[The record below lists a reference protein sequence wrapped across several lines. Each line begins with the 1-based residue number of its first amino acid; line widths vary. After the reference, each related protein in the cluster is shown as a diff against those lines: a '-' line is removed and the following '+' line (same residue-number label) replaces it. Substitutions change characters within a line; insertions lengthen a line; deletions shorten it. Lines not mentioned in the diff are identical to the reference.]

1 MTKEESVKRFWLVAA
16 VAALATLT
24 AAVGGSTAYGGS
36 SAAGAAA
43 PIKLGVLTSLTG
55 NFAPWGIQYRAGA
68 ALAVNEINRKGGVN
82 GRLLNLAVAD
92 DQSIPNGGIDGFR
105 KLTQQD
111 EVVSVGGV
119 VGSNVGLATGRLAE
133 QAQVPLFLLR
143 AGDDTILTLQSRYT
157 FRTCLPPA
165 QEDGPPILDLAQQ
178 RGVKSVGAIVA
189 DYAWGQA
196 FKRALQ
202 DTFQGVSGIKLNI
215 QVAPLPTTDFTPYLR
230 ALGNVGMIVATGH
243 PPGGGAILAQAG
255 QLGMKAP
262 VIGAYSPF
270 TLTAKAAGSSAYG
283 RWADFKCMNVASPA
297 YRALAKRYLRTF
309 PQNGF
314 FEDEAMQGYA
324 YVKVLAEAV
333 GKVGPD
339 PKKISAYVHAN
350 TFNIPGYGFPLKWTA
365 WGEMVGPTPF
375 LTVLTKGPPPDAALN
390 KAGDWWPRNLSKS
403 KPLTPYRPS

>member
-1 MTKEESVKRFWLVAA
+1 M
-16 VAALATLT
+16 
-24 AAVGGSTAYGGS
+24 
-36 SAAGAAA
+36 
-43 PIKLGVLTSLTG
+43 
-55 NFAPWGIQYRAGA
+55 
-68 ALAVNEINRKGGVN
+68 
-82 GRLLNLAVAD
+82 
-92 DQSIPNGGIDGFR
+92 
-105 KLTQQD
+105 
-111 EVVSVGGV
+111 
-119 VGSNVGLATGRLAE
+119 
-133 QAQVPLFLLR
+133 R

-270 TLTAKAAGSSAYG
+270 SLTAKAAGSSAYG

-324 YVKVLAEAV
+324 YVKVARGGGRQGRPGSEEDLGVRPRQHVQHPRVRIPVEVDRVGRDGGADAV
-333 GKVGPD
+333 PHRPD
-339 PKKISAYVHAN
+339 Q
-350 TFNIPGYGFPLKWTA
+350 
-365 WGEMVGPTPF
+365 GPTARRRAEQ
-375 LTVLTKGPPPDAALN
+375 G
-390 KAGDWWPRNLSKS
+390 R
-403 KPLTPYRPS
+403 

>member
-1 MTKEESVKRFWLVAA
+1 MKRFWLVAA
-16 VAALATLT
+16 VTALAALT
-24 AAVGGSTAYGGS
+24 AALGGSTAYGGS
-36 SAAGAAA
+36 SAAA
-43 PIKLGVLTSLTG
+43 PIKVGVLTSLTA
-55 NFAPWGIQYRAGA
+55 NFAPWGIQFRAGA
-68 ALAVNEINRKGGVN
+68 AMAVNEINRKGGVK

-105 KLTQQD
+105 KLTQED
-111 EVVSVGGV
+111 KVVSVGGV
-119 VGSNVGLATGRLAE
+119 VGSNVGLATARLAE

-143 AGDDTILTLQSRYT
+143 AGDDTILTAQSRYT

-165 QEDGPPILDLAQQ
+165 QEDAPPILAVAQA

-196 FKRALQ
+196 FKRAMQ
-202 DTFQGVSGIKLNI
+202 DTFEGVSGIKLNI
-215 QVAPLPTTDFTPYLR
+215 QVAPLPATDFTPYLR
-230 ALGNVGMIVATGH
+230 ALGDVGLIVATGH

-270 TLTAKAAGSSAYG
+270 SLTAKAAGSSAYG
-283 RWADFKCMNVASPA
+283 RWADFKCINVGSKA
-297 YRALAKRYLRTF
+297 YRALAKQYLRTF

-324 YVKVLAEAV
+324 YVKVVAEAV
-333 GKVGPD
+333 GNVGSD
-339 PKKISAYVHAN
+339 PKKVSAYVHTH
-350 TFNIPGYGFPLKWTA
+350 TFDIPGYAFPLRWTA
-365 WGEMVGPTPF
+365 WGELAAPTPF
-375 LTVLTKGPPPDAALN
+375 LAVLTKGPAPDPSLN

-403 KPLTPYRPS
+403 KPLKPYRPS

>member
-1 MTKEESVKRFWLVAA
+1 MKRFWLVAA
-16 VAALATLT
+16 VAALAVLT
-24 AAVGGSTAYGGS
+24 AALGGSTAYGGS
-36 SAAGAAA
+36 SAAA
-43 PIKLGVLTSLTG
+43 PVKVGVLTSLTA
-55 NFAPWGIQYRAGA
+55 NFAPWGIQFRAGA
-68 ALAVNEINRKGGVN
+68 ALAVNEINRKGGVK

-105 KLTQQD
+105 KLTQED
-111 EVVSVGGV
+111 KVVSVGGV
-119 VGSNVGLATGRLAE
+119 VGSNVGLATARLAE
-133 QAQVPLFLLR
+133 QAEVPLFLLR
-143 AGDDTILTLQSRYT
+143 AGDDTILTTKSRYT

-165 QEDGPPILDLAQQ
+165 QEDAPPILELAQA

-196 FKRALQ
+196 FKKALQ
-202 DTFQGVSGIKLNI
+202 DTFDGVSGIKLNI
-215 QVAPLPTTDFTPYLR
+215 QVAPLPATDFTPYLR

-270 TLTAKAAGSSAYG
+270 SLTAKAAGSSGYG
-283 RWADFKCMNVASPA
+283 RWADFKCMNVASKA

-324 YVKVLAEAV
+324 YVKVIAEAV
-333 GKVGPD
+333 GKVGTD
-339 PKKISAYVHAN
+339 PKKVSAYVHTH
-350 TFNIPGYGFPLKWTA
+350 TFNIPGYAFPLRWTA
-365 WGEMVGPTPF
+365 WGELAAPTPF
-375 LTVLTKGPPPDAALN
+375 LAVLTKGPPPDAALN

>member
-1 MTKEESVKRFWLVAA
+1 MSVKRFWLFAA
-16 VAALATLT
+16 VAALAALT
-24 AAVGGSTAYGGS
+24 AALGGSTAFGGS
-36 SAAGAAA
+36 SAAA
-43 PIKLGVLTSLTG
+43 PVKVGVLTSLTG
-55 NFAPWGIQYRAGA
+55 NFAPWGIQFRAGA

-82 GRLLNLAVAD
+82 GRLLNLSVAD

-105 KLTQQD
+105 KLTQESD
-111 EVVSVGGV
+111 VVSVGGV
-119 VGSNVGLATGRLAE
+119 VGSNVGLATARLAE
-133 QAQVPLFLLR
+133 QAEVPLFLLR
-143 AGDDTILTLQSRYT
+143 AGDDTILTSKSRYT

-165 QEDGPPILDLAQQ
+165 QEDAPPILELAQA

-196 FKRALQ
+196 FKKALQ
-202 DTFQGVSGIKLNI
+202 DTFDGVSGIKLNI
-215 QVAPLPTTDFTPYLR
+215 QVAPLPATDFTPYLR

-270 TLTAKAAGSSAYG
+270 SLTAKAAGSSGYG
-283 RWADFKCMNVASPA
+283 RWADFKCINVASKA

-324 YVKVLAEAV
+324 YVKVIAEAV
-333 GKVGPD
+333 GKVGSD
-339 PKKISAYVHAN
+339 PKKVSAYVHTH
-350 TFNIPGYGFPLKWTA
+350 TFNIPGYAFPLRWTA
-365 WGEMVGPTPF
+365 WGELAAPAAF
-375 LTVLTKGPPPDAALN
+375 LAVLTKGPPPDASLN

-403 KPLTPYRPS
+403 KPLAPYRPS

>member
-1 MTKEESVKRFWLVAA
+1 MQFRLIAA
-16 VAALATLT
+16 VAA
-24 AAVGGSTAYGGS
+24 AASLVAALGGS
-36 SAAGAAA
+36 SAFGGSGVVRGPTAAS
-43 PIKLGVLTSLTG
+43 PIKIGTLTSLTG

-82 GRLLNLAVAD
+82 GRLLNLVVAD
-92 DQSIPNGGIDGFR
+92 DQSTPNGGIDGFR
-105 KLTQQD
+105 KLTQED
-111 EVVSVGGV
+111 KVVSVGGV
-119 VGSNVGLATGRLAE
+119 VGSNVGLATARLAE
-133 QAQVPLFLLR
+133 QAEVPQFLLR
-143 AGDDTILTLQSRYT
+143 AGDDKILTLQSRYT

-178 RGVKSVGAIVA
+178 RGVKSVGAIIA

-196 FKRALQ
+196 FKRALEQ
-202 DTFQGVSGIKLNI
+202 TFEGASGIKLNI
-215 QVAPLPTTDFTPYLR
+215 QVAPLPATDFTPYLR

-270 TLTAKAAGSSAYG
+270 SLTARAAGSSAYG

-324 YVKVLAEAV
+324 YVKIVAEAV
-333 GKVGPD
+333 GKVGAD
-339 PKKISAYVHAN
+339 PKKVAAYVHAN

-403 KPLTPYRPS
+403 KPLAPYRPS

>member
-1 MTKEESVKRFWLVAA
+1 MRFRLFAAVAA
-16 VAALATLT
+16 VASLVAAL
-24 AAVGGSTAYGGS
+24 GGSSAFGGS
-36 SAAGAAA
+36 SAAGGPAAA
-43 PIKLGVLTSLTG
+43 SPVKLGVLTSLTG
-55 NFAPWGIQYRAGA
+55 NFAPWGIQFRAGA

-82 GRLLNLAVAD
+82 GRPLNLSVAD

-105 KLTQQD
+105 KLTQ
-111 EVVSVGGV
+111 ESNVVSVGGV

-165 QEDGPPILDLAQQ
+165 QEDGPPILDLAQS

-202 DTFQGVSGIKLNI
+202 DTFQGVSGIKLNV

-283 RWADFKCMNVASPA
+283 RWADFKCMNVGSKA
-297 YRALAKRYLRTF
+297 YRALATRYLRTF

-314 FEDEAMQGYA
+314 FEDEALQGYA
-324 YVKVLAEAV
+324 YVKIVAEAV
-333 GKVGPD
+333 GKVGSD
-339 PKKISAYVHAN
+339 PKKIAAYVHAN

-365 WGEMVGPTPF
+365 WGEMVGPTPI
-375 LTVLTKGPPPDAALN
+375 LTVLTKGPPPNAALN
-390 KAGDWWPRNLSKS
+390 KAGDWWPRVLAKS
-403 KPLTPYRPS
+403 KPLTPYRPG

>member
-16 VAALATLT
+16 VAALAVLT

-43 PIKLGVLTSLTG
+43 PIKVGVLTSLTG

-111 EVVSVGGV
+111 KVASVGGV

-165 QEDGPPILDLAQQ
+165 QEDGPPILDLAQA

-202 DTFQGVSGIKLNI
+202 DTFDGVSGIKLNV

-270 TLTAKAAGSSAYG
+270 TLTAKAAGSSGYG
-283 RWADFKCMNVASPA
+283 RWADFKCMNVGSKA
-297 YRALAKRYLRTF
+297 YRALAQRYLRTF

-314 FEDEAMQGYA
+314 FEDEALQGYA
-324 YVKVLAEAV
+324 YVKIVAEAV
-333 GKVGPD
+333 GKVGTD
-339 PKKISAYVHAN
+339 PKKIAAYVHAN
-350 TFNIPGYGFPLKWTA
+350 TFTIPGYGFPLKWTA
-365 WGEMVGPTPF
+365 WGEMVGPTPI
-375 LTVLTKGPPPDAALN
+375 LTVLTKGPPPNAALN
-390 KAGDWWPRNLSKS
+390 KAGDWWPRVLAKS
-403 KPLTPYRPS
+403 KPLTPYRPG

>member
-1 MTKEESVKRFWLVAA
+1 LVAA
-16 VAALATLT
+16 VTALAVLT
-24 AAVGGSTAYGGS
+24 AALGGSTAYGGS
-36 SAAGAAA
+36 SAAA
-43 PIKLGVLTSLTG
+43 PIKVGVLTSLTA
-55 NFAPWGIQYRAGA
+55 NFAPWGIQFRAGA
-68 ALAVNEINRKGGVN
+68 ALAVNEINRKGGVK

-111 EVVSVGGV
+111 KVVSVGGV
-119 VGSNVGLATGRLAE
+119 VGSNVGLATARLAE

-143 AGDDTILTLQSRYT
+143 AGDDTILTTQSRYT

-165 QEDGPPILDLAQQ
+165 QEDAPPILEVAQA

-196 FKRALQ
+196 FKRAMQ
-202 DTFQGVSGIKLNI
+202 DTFEGVPGIKLNI
-215 QVAPLPTTDFTPYLR
+215 QVAPLPATDFTPYLR
-230 ALGNVGMIVATGH
+230 ALGNVGLIVATGH

-255 QLGMKAP
+255 QLGIKAP

-270 TLTAKAAGSSAYG
+270 SLTAKAAGSSAYG
-283 RWADFKCMNVASPA
+283 RWADFKCINVGSKA
-297 YRALAKRYLRTF
+297 YRALAQRYLKTF

-324 YVKVLAEAV
+324 YVKVIAEAV
-333 GKVGPD
+333 GKVGTD
-339 PKKISAYVHAN
+339 PKKVSAYVHTH
-350 TFNIPGYGFPLKWTA
+350 TFNIPGYAFPLRWTA
-365 WGEMVGPTPF
+365 WGELAAPTPF
-375 LTVLTKGPPPDAALN
+375 LAVLTKGPAPDASLN

-403 KPLTPYRPS
+403 KPLKPYRPS

>member
-1 MTKEESVKRFWLVAA
+1 MSVKRFWLVAA
-16 VAALATLT
+16 VGALAVLT
-24 AAVGGSTAYGGS
+24 AALGGSTAYGGS
-36 SAAGAAA
+36 SAAA
-43 PIKLGVLTSLTG
+43 PVKVGVLTSLTA
-55 NFAPWGIQYRAGA
+55 NFAPWGIQFRAGA
-68 ALAVNEINRKGGVN
+68 ALAVNEINRKGGVK

-105 KLTQQD
+105 KLTQED
-111 EVVSVGGV
+111 KVVSVGGV
-119 VGSNVGLATGRLAE
+119 VGSNVGLATARLAE

-143 AGDDTILTLQSRYT
+143 AGDDKILTMQSRYT

-165 QEDGPPILDLAQQ
+165 QEDAPPILDLAQA

-196 FKRALQ
+196 FKTALQ
-202 DTFQGVSGIKLNI
+202 DTFEGVSGIKLNI
-215 QVAPLPTTDFTPYLR
+215 QVAPLPATDFTPYLR

-270 TLTAKAAGSSAYG
+270 GLTQKAAGASAYG
-283 RWADFKCMNVASPA
+283 RWADFKCINVGSKA

-324 YVKVLAEAV
+324 YVKVIAEAV
-333 GKVGPD
+333 GKVGAD
-339 PKKISAYVHAN
+339 PKKVSAYVHTH
-350 TFNIPGYGFPLKWTA
+350 TFNIPGYAFPLRWTA
-365 WGEMVGPTPF
+365 WGELAAPAPY
-375 LTVLTKGPPPDAALN
+375 LAVLTKGPAPDPALN

-403 KPLTPYRPS
+403 KPLTPYRP

>member
-1 MTKEESVKRFWLVAA
+1 MSVKRFWLAVA
-16 VAALATLT
+16 VAALAAT
-24 AAVGGSTAYGGS
+24 AALGGSTAYGGS
-36 SAAGAAA
+36 SAAA
-43 PIKLGVLTSLTG
+43 PVKLGVLTSLTG
-55 NFAPWGIQYRAGA
+55 NFAPWGIQFRAGA
-68 ALAVNEINRKGGVN
+68 ALAVNEINRKGGVK
-82 GRLLNLAVAD
+82 GQLLNLSVAD

-105 KLTQQD
+105 KLTQESD
-111 EVVSVGGV
+111 VVAVGGV

-133 QAQVPLFLLR
+133 QAEVPLFLLR
-143 AGDDTILTLQSRYT
+143 AGDDKILTTQSRYT

-165 QEDGPPILDLAQQ
+165 QEDGPPILDVAQE

-196 FKRALQ
+196 FKKALQ
-202 DTFQGVSGIKLNI
+202 DAFAGQSAVKLNV
-215 QVAPLPTTDFTPYLR
+215 QVAPLPATDFTPYLR
-230 ALGNVGMIVATGH
+230 ALGNVGLIVATGH

-270 TLTAKAAGSSAYG
+270 TLTAKAAGSAAYG
-283 RWADFKCMNVASPA
+283 RWADFKCMNVASKA

-314 FEDEAMQGYA
+314 FEDEALQGYA
-324 YVKVLAEAV
+324 YVKIIAEAV
-333 GKVGPD
+333 GAVGAD
-339 PKKISAYVHAN
+339 PKKIAAYVHSH

-375 LTVLTKGPPPDAALN
+375 LTVLTKGPAPDAALN
-390 KAGDWWPRNLSKS
+390 KAGEWWPRNLSKS
-403 KPLTPYRPS
+403 KPLTPYRP

>member
-1 MTKEESVKRFWLVAA
+1 VKRFCLVAA
-16 VAALATLT
+16 VTALAVLT
-24 AAVGGSTAYGGS
+24 AALGGSTAYGGS
-36 SAAGAAA
+36 SAAA
-43 PIKLGVLTSLTG
+43 PIKVGVLTSLTA
-55 NFAPWGIQYRAGA
+55 NFAPWGIQFRAGA
-68 ALAVNEINRKGGVN
+68 ALAVNEINRKGGVK

-111 EVVSVGGV
+111 NVVSVGGV
-119 VGSNVGLATGRLAE
+119 VGSNVGLATARLAE

-143 AGDDTILTLQSRYT
+143 AGDDTILTTKSRYT

-165 QEDGPPILDLAQQ
+165 QEDAPPILDVAQA

-196 FKRALQ
+196 FKRALE
-202 DTFQGVSGIKLNI
+202 DTFGGVSGIKLNI

-230 ALGNVGMIVATGH
+230 ALGNVGLIVATGH

-255 QLGMKAP
+255 QLGIKAP

-270 TLTAKAAGSSAYG
+270 SLTAKAAGSSAYG
-283 RWADFKCMNVASPA
+283 RWADFKCINVGSKA
-297 YRALAKRYLRTF
+297 YRALAKQYLRTF

-324 YVKVLAEAV
+324 YVKVIAEAV
-333 GKVGPD
+333 GKVGTD
-339 PKKISAYVHAN
+339 PKKVSAYVHTH
-350 TFNIPGYGFPLKWTA
+350 TFNIPGYAFPLKWTA
-365 WGEMVGPTPF
+365 WGELAAPTPF
-375 LTVLTKGPPPDAALN
+375 LAVLTKGPPPDASLN

-403 KPLTPYRPS
+403 KPLKPYRPS

>member
-1 MTKEESVKRFWLVAA
+1 MRRSFSVGLAA
-16 VAALATLT
+16 VLSVAALA
-24 AAVGGSTAYGGS
+24 AATVREAR
-36 SAAGAAA
+36 AQQ
-43 PIKLGVLTSLTG
+43 PIKIAFLSSLSGPFT
-55 NFAPWGIQYRAGA
+55 PWGINVRDGMKLAIAEVNA
-68 ALAVNEINRKGGVN
+68 AGGVN
-82 GRLLNLAVAD
+82 GRPIVLVERDDRNNANEGVTAFKYLVEREGIVAA
-92 DQSIPNGGIDGFR
+92 
-105 KLTQQD
+105 
-111 EVVSVGGV
+111 GGV
-119 VGSNVGLATGRLAE
+119 ISSDVGLAVSREAE
-133 QAQVPLFLLR
+133 AQKVPLFLTMSG
-143 AGDDTILTLQSRYT
+143 AHEILTKDSRYT

-165 QEDGPPILDLAQQ
+165 QEDGPPILDLAQA

-202 DTFQGVSGIKLNI
+202 DTFQGASGIKLNV

-270 TLTAKAAGSSAYG
+270 TLTAKAAGASAYG

-324 YVKVLAEAV
+324 YVKLVAEAA
-333 GKVGPD
+333 GKGGVD
-339 PKKISAYVHAN
+339 PKRISAYVHSH
-350 TFNIPGYGFPLKWTA
+350 TFTIPGYAFPLKWTA
-365 WGEMVGPTPF
+365 WGELVGPTPF

-390 KAGDWWPRNLSKS
+390 KAGDWWPKNLSKS

>member
-1 MTKEESVKRFWLVAA
+1 MKRFCLVAA
-16 VAALATLT
+16 VTALAVLT
-24 AAVGGSTAYGGS
+24 AALGGSTAYGGS
-36 SAAGAAA
+36 SAAA
-43 PIKLGVLTSLTG
+43 PVKVGVLTSLTA
-55 NFAPWGIQYRAGA
+55 NFAPWGIQFRAGA
-68 ALAVNEINRKGGVN
+68 ALAVNEINRKGGVK

-111 EVVSVGGV
+111 KVVSVGGV
-119 VGSNVGLATGRLAE
+119 VGSNVGLATARLAE
-133 QAQVPLFLLR
+133 QAEVPLFLLR
-143 AGDDTILTLQSRYT
+143 AGDDTILTTKSRYT

-165 QEDGPPILDLAQQ
+165 QEDAPPILDVAQA

-196 FKRALQ
+196 FKRALE
-202 DTFQGVSGIKLNI
+202 DTFEGVSGIKLNI
-215 QVAPLPTTDFTPYLR
+215 QVAPLPATDFTPYLR
-230 ALGNVGMIVATGH
+230 ALGNVGLIVATGH

-270 TLTAKAAGSSAYG
+270 SLTAKAAGSSAYG
-283 RWADFKCMNVASPA
+283 RWADFKCINVGSKA
-297 YRALAKRYLRTF
+297 YRALAKRYLKTF

-324 YVKVLAEAV
+324 YVKVVAEAV
-333 GKVGPD
+333 GKVGTD
-339 PKKISAYVHAN
+339 PKKVSAYVHTH
-350 TFNIPGYGFPLKWTA
+350 TFNIPGYAFPLRWTA
-365 WGEMVGPTPF
+365 WGELAAPTPF
-375 LTVLTKGPPPDAALN
+375 LAVLTKGPAPDASLN

-403 KPLTPYRPS
+403 KPLKPYRPS

>member
-1 MTKEESVKRFWLVAA
+1 MSVKRFWLVAP
-16 VAALATLT
+16 VAARPVRG
-24 AAVGGSTAYGGS
+24 AALGGSTAYGGS

-43 PIKLGVLTSLTG
+43 PVKVGVLTSLTA

-68 ALAVNEINRKGGVN
+68 ALAVNEIKIKGGVN

-92 DQSIPNGGIDGFR
+92 DQSIPNGSIDGFR
-105 KLTQQD
+105 KLTQED
-111 EVVSVGGV
+111 KVVSVGGV

-133 QAQVPLFLLR
+133 KVQVPLFLLR

-165 QEDGPPILDLAQQ
+165 QEDGPPILDIAQA

-202 DTFQGVSGIKLNI
+202 DTFQGASGIKLNI
-215 QVAPLPTTDFTPYLR
+215 QVAPLTTTDFTPYLR
-230 ALGNVGMIVATGH
+230 ALGSVGMIVATGH

-262 VIGAYSPF
+262 VIGGVFAVLADREGGRLVGVRALGRLQVHECGEQGVPDARGSVPQDVPAERV
-270 TLTAKAAGSSAYG
+270 LRRRGAAGLCV
-283 RWADFKCMNVASPA
+283 RKCV
-297 YRALAKRYLRTF
+297 
-309 PQNGF
+309 
-314 FEDEAMQGYA
+314 
-324 YVKVLAEAV
+324 AEAV
-333 GKVGPD
+333 GKVGTH
-339 PKKISAYVHAN
+339 PKRRSAAYVHSH
-350 TFNIPGYGFPLKWTA
+350 TFNIPGYGFPLRWTA

-375 LTVLTKGPPPDAALN
+375 RTVLTKGPPPDAALN
-390 KAGDWWPRNLSKS
+390 KAGDWWPRVLSKS

>member
-1 MTKEESVKRFWLVAA
+1 VKRFWLVAA
-16 VAALATLT
+16 VVALAGLT
-24 AAVGGSTAYGGS
+24 AVLGGSTAYGGS
-36 SAAGAAA
+36 SAAA
-43 PIKLGVLTSLTG
+43 PIKVGVLTSLTA
-55 NFAPWGIQYRAGA
+55 NFAPWGIQFRAGA
-68 ALAVNEINRKGGVN
+68 ALAVNEINRKGGVK

-111 EVVSVGGV
+111 NVVSVGGV
-119 VGSNVGLATGRLAE
+119 VGSNVGLATARLAE

-143 AGDDTILTLQSRYT
+143 AGDDTILTTKSRYT

-165 QEDGPPILDLAQQ
+165 QEDAPPILDVAQA

-196 FKRALQ
+196 FKRALE
-202 DTFQGVSGIKLNI
+202 DTFGGVSGIKLNI

-230 ALGNVGMIVATGH
+230 ALGNVGLIVATGH

-255 QLGMKAP
+255 QLGIKAP

-270 TLTAKAAGSSAYG
+270 SLTAKAAGSSAYG
-283 RWADFKCMNVASPA
+283 RWADFKCINVGSKA
-297 YRALAKRYLRTF
+297 YRALAKQYLRTF

-324 YVKVLAEAV
+324 YVKVIAEAV
-333 GKVGPD
+333 GKVGTD
-339 PKKISAYVHAN
+339 PKKVSAYVHTH
-350 TFNIPGYGFPLKWTA
+350 TFNIPGYAFPLKWTA
-365 WGEMVGPTPF
+365 WGELAAPTPF
-375 LTVLTKGPPPDAALN
+375 LAVLTKGPPPDASLN

-403 KPLTPYRPS
+403 KPLKPYRPS

>member
-1 MTKEESVKRFWLVAA
+1 MKRFWLVAA
-16 VAALATLT
+16 VAALAVLT
-24 AAVGGSTAYGGS
+24 AALGGSTAYGGS
-36 SAAGAAA
+36 SAAA
-43 PIKLGVLTSLTG
+43 PVKVGVLTSLTA
-55 NFAPWGIQYRAGA
+55 NFAPWGIQFRAGA
-68 ALAVNEINRKGGVN
+68 ALAVNEINRKGGVK

-92 DQSIPNGGIDGFR
+92 DQSIPNGGIDGSR
-105 KLTQQD
+105 KLTQED
-111 EVVSVGGV
+111 KVVSVGGV
-119 VGSNVGLATGRLAE
+119 VGSNVGLATARLAE
-133 QAQVPLFLLR
+133 QAEVPLFLLR
-143 AGDDTILTLQSRYT
+143 AGDDTILTTKSRYT

-165 QEDGPPILDLAQQ
+165 QEDAPPILELAQA

-196 FKRALQ
+196 FKKALQ
-202 DTFQGVSGIKLNI
+202 DTFDGVSGIKLNI
-215 QVAPLPTTDFTPYLR
+215 QVAPLPATDFTPYLR

-270 TLTAKAAGSSAYG
+270 SLTAKAAGSSGYG
-283 RWADFKCMNVASPA
+283 RWADFKCMNVASKA

-324 YVKVLAEAV
+324 YVKVIAEAV
-333 GKVGPD
+333 GKVGTD
-339 PKKISAYVHAN
+339 PKKVSAYVHTH
-350 TFNIPGYGFPLKWTA
+350 TFNIPGYAFPLRWTA
-365 WGEMVGPTPF
+365 WGELAAPTPF
-375 LTVLTKGPPPDAALN
+375 LAVLTKGPPPDAALN

>member
-1 MTKEESVKRFWLVAA
+1 VKRFCLVAA
-16 VAALATLT
+16 VTALAVLT
-24 AAVGGSTAYGGS
+24 AALGGSTAYGGS
-36 SAAGAAA
+36 SAAA
-43 PIKLGVLTSLTG
+43 PIKVGVLTSLTA
-55 NFAPWGIQYRAGA
+55 NFAPWGIQFRAGA

-82 GRLLNLAVAD
+82 GRLLNIAVGD
-92 DQSIPNGGIDGFR
+92 DQSTPNGGIDAFR

-111 EVVSVGGV
+111 KVVSVGGV
-119 VGSNVGLATGRLAE
+119 VGSNVGLATARLAE
-133 QAQVPLFLLR
+133 QAQVPQFLLR
-143 AGDDTILTLQSRYT
+143 AGDDTILTLKSRYT

-165 QEDGPPILDLAQQ
+165 QEDGPPILDLAQA
-178 RGVKSVGAIVA
+178 RGLKSVGAIVA

-202 DTFQGVSGIKLNI
+202 DAFGGQSAIKLNV

-230 ALGNVGMIVATGH
+230 ALGNVGLIVATGH

-255 QLGMKAP
+255 QLGIKAP

-270 TLTAKAAGSSAYG
+270 SLTAKAAGSSAYG
-283 RWADFKCMNVASPA
+283 RWADFKCMNVASKA

-324 YVKVLAEAV
+324 YVKVVAEAISKA
-333 GKVGPD
+333 GAD
-339 PKKISAYVHAN
+339 PKKISAYVHAH
-350 TFNIPGYGFPLKWTA
+350 TFNVPGYGFPLRWTA
-365 WGEMVGPTPF
+365 WGELAAPAPF

-403 KPLTPYRPS
+403 KPLNPYRPS

>member
-1 MTKEESVKRFWLVAA
+1 VKRFWLVAT
-16 VAALATLT
+16 VAALAALT

-36 SAAGAAA
+36 SAAAAAA

-55 NFAPWGIQYRAGA
+55 NFAPWGIQFRAGA

-111 EVVSVGGV
+111 KVVSVGGV

-165 QEDGPPILDLAQQ
+165 QEDGPPILEIAQQ
-178 RGVKSVGAIVA
+178 RNVKSVGAIVA

-196 FKRALQ
+196 FKRSLQ
-202 DTFQGVSGIKLNI
+202 NTFEGASGIKLNV

-270 TLTAKAAGSSAYG
+270 SLTAKAAGSSAYG
-283 RWADFKCMNVASPA
+283 RWADFKCMNVASKA
-297 YRALAKRYLRTF
+297 YRALAKRYLTTF

-314 FEDEAMQGYA
+314 FEDEAMQGYV
-324 YVKVLAEAV
+324 YVKILAEAV
-333 GKVGPD
+333 GRAGTD
-339 PKKISAYVHAN
+339 PKKIAAYVHAH
-350 TFNIPGYGFPLKWTA
+350 TFNIPGYAFPLKWTA
-365 WGEMVGPTPF
+365 WGELVGPTPF

>member
-1 MTKEESVKRFWLVAA
+1 MKRFWLVAA
-16 VAALATLT
+16 VAGMTVLT

-43 PIKLGVLTSLTG
+43 PIKVGVLTSLSG
-55 NFAPWGIQYRAGA
+55 NFAPWGIQFRAGA
-68 ALAVNEINRKGGVN
+68 ALAVNEINRKGGVK

-111 EVVSVGGV
+111 DVVSVGGV

-270 TLTAKAAGSSAYG
+270 SLTAKAAGCI
-283 RWADFKCMNVASPA
+283 RL
-297 YRALAKRYLRTF
+297 RALGGLQVHERRQPWRT
-309 PQNGF
+309 GR
-314 FEDEAMQGYA
+314 
-324 YVKVLAEAV
+324 
-333 GKVGPD
+333 
-339 PKKISAYVHAN
+339 S
-350 TFNIPGYGFPLKWTA
+350 
-365 WGEMVGPTPF
+365 
-375 LTVLTKGPPPDAALN
+375 
-390 KAGDWWPRNLSKS
+390 
-403 KPLTPYRPS
+403 PSGTSGRSRRTGSSRTRRCRGTRT

>member
-1 MTKEESVKRFWLVAA
+1 VKRFWLGAA
-16 VAALATLT
+16 VAALAALT
-24 AAVGGSTAYGGS
+24 AAMGGSTAYGGS

-43 PIKLGVLTSLTG
+43 PIKLGVLTSLSG
-55 NFAPWGIQYRAGA
+55 NFAPWGIQFRAGA

-111 EVVSVGGV
+111 NVVSVGGV

-165 QEDGPPILDLAQQ
+165 QEDGPPILEIAQQ
-178 RGVKSVGAIVA
+178 RNVKSVGAIVA

-196 FKRALQ
+196 FKRSLQ
-202 DTFQGVSGIKLNI
+202 NTFEGASGIKLNV

-270 TLTAKAAGSSAYG
+270 SLTAKAAGSSAYG
-283 RWADFKCMNVASPA
+283 RWADFKCMNVASKA
-297 YRALAKRYLRTF
+297 YRALAKRYLTTF

-314 FEDEAMQGYA
+314 FEDEAMQGYV
-324 YVKVLAEAV
+324 YVKILAEAV
-333 GKVGPD
+333 GKAGTD
-339 PKKISAYVHAN
+339 PKKIAAYVHAH
-350 TFNIPGYGFPLKWTA
+350 TFNIPGYAFPLKWTA
-365 WGEMVGPTPF
+365 WGELVGPTPF